1 MKNLIQITK
10 EYQCTNNLHR
20 EIQARAKSI
29 DRLIVESKDI
39 ASVIV
44 NFKTAIAK
52 ANNNHPRCH
61 PVELKVHNGT
71 FSAEA
76 KDYILEVE
84 NVVFIS
90 IWASKG
96 KLEL

>member
-1 MKNLIQITK
+1 MKHLIQITK

-29 DRLIVESKDI
+29 DRLMVETNDI
-39 ASVIV
+39 AAVIV
-44 NFKTAIAK
+44 NFRTAIAK
-52 ANNNHPRCH
+52 ANDNHPRCH
-61 PVELKVHNGT
+61 PLELRVHNGT

-84 NVVFIS
+84 DVVFIS

-96 KLEL
+96 NLEL